1 MSFQDPSNNK
11 EILHSESNVFNHDN
25 FPDQEY
31 TESPKISTSTYEN
44 EIDTVSFN
52 KILTSP
58 KEYKTRN
65 EPSDMYQQFSTEN
78 NFSLTCTKH
87 KNRLKNET
95 VTLDI
100 QDTATGKTMA
110 ISLHTENN
118 VQFATYEEPVSQS
131 NAKSCRDV
139 KPNTNSVQAC
149 NGDTEN
155 LTSTVNH
162 ILQEKEEKH
171 PATIHCLKV
180 TLSISIEMTNC
191 DREGKEVRTY
201 TYLQHVVVTQFFT
214 NFVKYTYP

>member
-11 EILHSESNVFNHDN
+11 EILHSESNVFNQDN

-52 KILTSP
+52 KILTSL

-95 VTLDI
+95 VTVDI

-110 ISLHTENN
+110 ISLQTENN
-118 VQFATYEEPVSQS
+118 E
-131 NAKSCRDV
+131 
-139 KPNTNSVQAC
+139 
-149 NGDTEN
+149 
-155 LTSTVNH
+155 
-162 ILQEKEEKH
+162 
-171 PATIHCLKV
+171 
-180 TLSISIEMTNC
+180 
-191 DREGKEVRTY
+191 
-201 TYLQHVVVTQFFT
+201 
-214 NFVKYTYP
+214 